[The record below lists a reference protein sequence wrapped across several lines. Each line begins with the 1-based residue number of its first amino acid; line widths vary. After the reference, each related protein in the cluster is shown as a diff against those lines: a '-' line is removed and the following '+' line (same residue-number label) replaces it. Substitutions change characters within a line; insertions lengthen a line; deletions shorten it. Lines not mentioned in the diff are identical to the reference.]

1 VIEVDGVL
9 GCFFDRLV
17 QSLYYLHEQHAWLH
31 SRKKM
36 HGFSKQFTII
46 FNSTIEKFILHG
58 STEMPCY
65 LYLYSVAQHRNV
77 VLFVSVFRGGGSTW
91 GMIN

>member
-1 VIEVDGVL
+1 VFWGAFLTDWFKVYITYMNNMHGFIL
-9 GCFFDRLV
+9 
-17 QSLYYLHEQHAWLH
+17 A
-31 SRKKM
+31 KKM